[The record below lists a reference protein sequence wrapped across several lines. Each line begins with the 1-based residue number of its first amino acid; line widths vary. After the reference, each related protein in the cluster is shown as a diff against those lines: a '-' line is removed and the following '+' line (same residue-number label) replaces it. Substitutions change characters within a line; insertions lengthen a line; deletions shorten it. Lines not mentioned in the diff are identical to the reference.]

1 MFIRTQTHRRKNGQ
15 DRRGF
20 ALVESRRVNGKSR
33 NITLLNLGQEFD
45 LPETQWADFTAQ
57 VEANLKG
64 ASDLPFHG
72 EHFERW
78 VNDTVKRLL
87 DKGYDVHYQPNQ
99 RHLIIPDEISHP
111 GSRTVGGERL
121 ALHALRLLG
130 FPELLYDLGFSAK
143 QVKLACAMIVG
154 RMLSPGSERHTH
166 DWMLNTSSILG
177 LLGLEP
183 PSLSAL
189 YRCSDRLNKHRH
201 AVLDH
206 LFGNTKALLQ
216 FDETIVFYDLTNTFY
231 HGQQKGALLRR
242 GRSKQ
247 KRNDCPLVTLA
258 LTLDFSG
265 FPRNV
270 EILPGNAGEPGTLR
284 QAIARLGGTRPT
296 VIMDAG
302 IATKDNL
309 AYLGSRGLDWI
320 VVERTQAP
328 PVPERIPEEQFET
341 ASGVKIKVWELTEAE
356 EDGEADGEVEENGA
370 VGADEK
376 GAADEER
383 RIYVHSEAKQA
394 TEDAM
399 LEGQG
404 ERFLAA
410 LAKLHAGLSKRGY
423 LKNYEKVLRKV
434 GRLTEKYKTVA
445 RLYEVEV
452 TKKDGTQ
459 QAGSVTVTRLDSH
472 ARRIRASGAYVLRS
486 SRTDMELEALARTY
500 WRLTEIE
507 STFRV
512 MKSDLGL
519 RPIYHSKD
527 ERIEGHLFITVLAY
541 HTAHLVR
548 VKLKQD
554 GIHKSWDTIR
564 TRLNRIKRITSR
576 IPKTRTR
583 YLITNVDEELTPFLE
598 RIFHCLGLKYDPKA
612 TKTMAE
618 HVEKPP
624 SSHPPDP

>member
-20 ALVESRRVNGKSR
+20 ALVESRRIDGKSR
-33 NITLLNLGQEFD
+33 NITLLNLGQQFD

-57 VEANLKG
+57 VEANLRG
-64 ASDLPFHG
+64 ESDLPFHG
-72 EHFERW
+72 GHFQKW

-87 DKGYDVHYQPNQ
+87 DKGYDVNYKPNQ

-130 FPELLYDLGFSAK
+130 FPALLYDLGFPEK

-166 DWMLNTSSILG
+166 DWMINTSSILG

-183 PSLSAL
+183 PSLSSL
-189 YRCSDRLNKHRH
+189 YRCSDRLNQHRH
-201 AVLDH
+201 AVLDR

-231 HGQQKGALLRR
+231 HGQQKGELLRR

-270 EILPGNAGEPGTLR
+270 EILPGNAGEPGTLK
-284 QAIARLGGTRPT
+284 QAIERLGGARPT
-296 VIMDAG
+296 VIMDSG
-302 IATKDNL
+302 IATNDNL
-309 AYLGSRGLDWI
+309 AYLRSRGLDWI

-328 PVPERIPEEQFET
+328 PVPERTSDRQFET
-341 ASGVKIKVWELTEAE
+341 ASGVKIKVWELIEPEPDAKV
-356 EDGEADGEVEENGA
+356 EVEENGA
-370 VGADEK
+370 VDTDETV
-376 GAADEER
+376 AADEER

-394 TEDAM
+394 TEDAI
-399 LEGQG
+399 LESQS
-404 ERFLAA
+404 ERYLAA

-434 GRLTEKYKTVA
+434 GRLTEKYKTVV
-445 RLYEVEV
+445 RLYEVKV
-452 TKKDGTQ
+452 AKKKGTQ
-459 QAGSVTVTRLDSH
+459 QAASVTVTRLDSH
-472 ARRIRASGAYVLRS
+472 TRRIRASGAYVLRS
-486 SRTDMELEALARTY
+486 SRTDLDLEALARTY
-500 WRLTEIE
+500 WRLNEIE

-548 VKLKQD
+548 VKLKQE

-564 TRLNRIKRITSR
+564 TKLNRIKRITSR
-576 IPKTRTR
+576 IPKSRTR
-583 YLITNVDEELTPFLE
+583 YLIMNVDEELTPFLE
-598 RIFHCLGLKYDPKA
+598 RIFLCLGLKYDPKA
-612 TKTMAE
+612 TKTTAE
-618 HVEKPP
+618 HVEKAP
-624 SSHPPDP
+624 SSPPPDP